1 MKWLDLI
8 PSWAYALAVALLLA
22 VVVTQEVRVTSLK
35 VSLAAAEVE
44 AAGQREARE
53 VERRQ
58 RFEILAAH
66 REELSKIQAAH
77 AAVQQENENV
87 WTQKRL
93 ALEARTRDDAA
104 QLDRLRKRLSTYT
117 ARGGR
122 TGAPDAA
129 PAVDQADRLEGVG
142 RLFDESLGLLVEGRR
157 LLEQRDAEVERLLGQ
172 IEADRN
178 ACQMGDKKPSALI
191 PKVQT
196 EA

>member
-8 PSWAYALAVALLLA
+8 PSWAYGLAVAGLLT
-22 VVVTQEVRVTSLK
+22 VVVAQEVRVTSLK
-35 VSLAAAEVE
+35 VSLAAAETEV
-44 AAGQREARE
+44 AGQREARE

-58 RFEILAAH
+58 RLEVLAAH

-104 QLDRLRKRLSTYT
+104 QLDRLRKRLSAYT

-142 RLFDESLGLLVEGRR
+142 RLFDESLELLVEGRQLIER
-157 LLEQRDAEVERLLGQ
+157 RDAEVERLLGQ

-178 ACQMGDKKPSALI
+178 ACQKGAVSTAAALR
-191 PKVQT
+191 T
-196 EA
+196 